1 LTCYK
6 KKIPIDLIFHFV
18 KENIGMEKEK
28 GTTSMST
35 FRRLKNKSTE
45 QSLPKKKKV
54 SMKKNKNYTG
64 FCQVTRVLG

>member
-1 LTCYK
+1 MFFDMLK

-45 QSLPKKKKV
+45 QSLPKKKK
-54 SMKKNKNYTG
+54 K
-64 FCQVTRVLG
+64 